1 MKKDNS
7 VEKKVFPTNVTT
19 ITIQADTI
27 KSKQKPYTLKDYFKM
42 NHRPKYKTQNSNIYS
57 TGKM

>member
-1 MKKDNS
+1 M
-7 VEKKVFPTNVTT
+7 TT
-19 ITIQADTI
+19 ITRQAYAIT
-27 KSKQKPYTLKDYFKM
+27 STQKPYILKDYFNM